1 MAKLCREST
10 KTRENIE
17 NSKSRGNHMEGRLLG
32 KGGAWN
38 DRSGKGGGHI
48 WLRRTDI
55 RNVVGNKKRKFQ
67 WQKTVSCG
75 VFWFWM
81 KCTKMNM
88 YRRTIGQWNK
98 DQKDS
103 AFWKMYQVV
112 IHEDQIAHS
121 KRYEGS
127 KITFEWWMMRD
138 TIATDQSS
146 DDKFLFIFKKSVP
159 DFTLCIPE

>member
-1 MAKLCREST
+1 M
-10 KTRENIE
+10 I
-17 NSKSRGNHMEGRLLG
+17 
-32 KGGAWN
+32 
-38 DRSGKGGGHI
+38 
-48 WLRRTDI
+48 
-55 RNVVGNKKRKFQ
+55 
-67 WQKTVSCG
+67 
-75 VFWFWM
+75 
-81 KCTKMNM
+81 M
-88 YRRTIGQWNK
+88 YRRTIVQWNK

-146 DDKFLFIFKKSVP
+146 DDKFLFIFKKKCPWFHIMYTWVANLFLISQAILPKGPVFLSVMP
-159 DFTLCIPE
+159 I